1 MQRLY
6 KQAARGQLDC
16 DDHEKTL
23 YSLNH
28 LLKMERKHD
37 DSMIASICDVVLQ
50 KPELRSELMS
60 FVQREHRVVSTLLDD
75 EARKNP
81 SRNLE
86 RLERAMSELNQNT
99 NVLLA
104 GSGVSGGGSL
114 ASGSRRSSRNGADVA
129 YEELDETRSQ
139 RSMAGSLTGR
149 SVRSNSSNNSTQLAR
164 EKMETKAKAPG
175 YPTANR
181 GAPTKYIED
190 PELADYV
197 KSLEN
202 TVDDKLRVLL
212 DTHSNNT
219 DAKMNMQLK
228 KKTLGKTSK
237 GPQKKATS

>member
-1 MQRLY
+1 
-6 KQAARGQLDC
+6 
-16 DDHEKTL
+16 
-23 YSLNH
+23 
-28 LLKMERKHD
+28 MERKHD

-104 GSGVSGGGSL
+104 GSGVGGGGSL
-114 ASGSRRSSRNGADVA
+114 ASGSRRSSRNGADVG

-139 RSMAGSLTGR
+139 RSIGGSLTGR
-149 SVRSNSSNNSTQLAR
+149 SVRSNSSNNSAQLAR